1 MLEPNRI
8 QMDVQPQT
16 IQKLGNGTYYYN
28 YDIKEIEVIS
38 DSELEEQ
45 KKTLYSFIQV
55 FLAGQPDYKK
65 CIQAVIRQYL
75 SSEDELSLINK
86 YNKYLIGLS
95 EDSDTYNDY
104 LEYVNLV
111 SEIQTKVKLDFKIES
126 ESAINSE
133 LVPSLRDI
141 TNLTKILIKTT
152 SLTDQEAL
160 QCKSLYPSWNAY
172 IGKSLNENDKITY
185 KGHLYKVR
193 QTISQVL
200 ENQPPS
206 IDTAALYEEIVEDHA
221 GTKEDPIPYNNN
233 MELKL
238 GKYYSQYEVVYLCS
252 RDTGQAVY
260 NDLKDLIGIYVV
272 IAD

>member
-55 FLAGQPDYKK
+55 LLAGQPDYKK

-95 EDSDTYNDY
+95 EDLDTYNDY

-126 ESAINSE
+126 QSVINSE

-141 TNLTKILIKTT
+141 INLTKILIKTT

-160 QCKSLYPSWNAY
+160 QCKSLYPSWNSY
-172 IGKSLNENDKITY
+172 IGKSLNAGEKITY
-185 KGHLYKVR
+185 KGRLYKVR

-206 IDTAALYEEIVEDHA
+206 VDTAALYEEIVEDHA
-221 GTKEDPIPYNNN
+221 GTLEDPIPYNNN
-233 MELKL
+233 MELFKE
-238 GKYYSQYEVVYLCS
+238 KYYIQNDIIYLCT
-252 RDTGQAVY
+252 RDTGQPVY
-260 NDLKDLIGIYVV
+260 HNLADLVNLYVQKV
-272 IAD
+272 

>member
-1 MLEPNRI
+1 M
-8 QMDVQPQT
+8 
-16 IQKLGNGTYYYN
+16 
-28 YDIKEIEVIS
+28 
-38 DSELEEQ
+38 
-45 KKTLYSFIQV
+45 
-55 FLAGQPDYKK
+55 
-65 CIQAVIRQYL
+65 IRQYL

-160 QCKSLYPSWNAY
+160 
-172 IGKSLNENDKITY
+172 
-185 KGHLYKVR
+185 
-193 QTISQVL
+193 
-200 ENQPPS
+200 
-206 IDTAALYEEIVEDHA
+206 
-221 GTKEDPIPYNNN
+221 
-233 MELKL
+233 
-238 GKYYSQYEVVYLCS
+238 
-252 RDTGQAVY
+252 
-260 NDLKDLIGIYVV
+260 
-272 IAD
+272 

>member
-1 MLEPNRI
+1 
-8 QMDVQPQT
+8 MDVQPQT

-55 FLAGQPDYKK
+55 LLAGQPDYKK

-160 QCKSLYPSWNAY
+160 QCKSLYPSWNSY
-172 IGKSLNENDKITY
+172 IGKSLNTDEKITY

-221 GTKEDPIPYNNN
+221 GTLEDPIPYNNN
-233 MELKL
+233 MALEK
-238 GKYYSQYEVVYLCS
+238 GKYYSQNSKVYICI
-252 RDTGQAVY
+252 RDTGIAVY
-260 NDLKDLIGIYVV
+260 QNLSDLVNLYVNE
-272 IAD
+272 A

>member
-1 MLEPNRI
+1 
-8 QMDVQPQT
+8 MDVQPQT

-55 FLAGQPDYKK
+55 LLEGQPDYKK

-95 EDSDTYNDY
+95 KDSDTYNDY
-104 LEYVNLV
+104 LDYVNLV
-111 SEIQTKVKLDFKIES
+111 SEIQTKVKLDFKIEFQS
-126 ESAINSE
+126 VNNSE

-160 QCKSLYPSWNAY
+160 QCKSLYPSWNSY
-172 IGKSLNENDKITY
+172 IGKSLNTDEKITY

-193 QTISQVL
+193 QTIDQVL
-200 ENQPPS
+200 KNQPPS
-206 IDTAALYEEIVEDHA
+206 TDTSALYEEIVESHA
-221 GTKEDPIPYNNN
+221 GTLEDPIPYNNN
-233 MELKL
+233 MTLEK
-238 GKYYSQYEVVYLCS
+238 GKYYSQNNKVYICI
-252 RDTGQAVY
+252 RDTEIAVY
-260 NDLKDLIGIYVV
+260 QNLSDLVNLYVNE
-272 IAD
+272 A

>member
-1 MLEPNRI
+1 
-8 QMDVQPQT
+8 
-16 IQKLGNGTYYYN
+16 
-28 YDIKEIEVIS
+28 
-38 DSELEEQ
+38 
-45 KKTLYSFIQV
+45 
-55 FLAGQPDYKK
+55 
-65 CIQAVIRQYL
+65 VIRQYL

-160 QCKSLYPSWNAY
+160 
-172 IGKSLNENDKITY
+172 
-185 KGHLYKVR
+185 
-193 QTISQVL
+193 
-200 ENQPPS
+200 
-206 IDTAALYEEIVEDHA
+206 
-221 GTKEDPIPYNNN
+221 
-233 MELKL
+233 
-238 GKYYSQYEVVYLCS
+238 
-252 RDTGQAVY
+252 
-260 NDLKDLIGIYVV
+260 
-272 IAD
+272 

>member
-1 MLEPNRI
+1 
-8 QMDVQPQT
+8 MDVQPQT

-55 FLAGQPDYKK
+55 LLAGQPDYKK

-126 ESAINSE
+126 QSAINSE

-141 TNLTKILIKTT
+141 TNLIKILIKTT

-160 QCKSLYPSWNAY
+160 QCKSLYPSWNSY
-172 IGKSLNENDKITY
+172 IGKSLNTDEKITY

-200 ENQPPS
+200 ENQLPS

-221 GTKEDPIPYNNN
+221 GTLEDPIPYNNN
-233 MELKL
+233 MALEK
-238 GKYYSQYEVVYLCS
+238 GKYYSQNSKVYICI
-252 RDTGQAVY
+252 RDTGIAVY
-260 NDLKDLIGIYVV
+260 QNLSDLVNLYVNE
-272 IAD
+272 A